1 MTAHQN
7 GGVMRTTINI
17 EKDVLNAA
25 RELARQEKTS
35 IGEIVSRLLRKSLT
49 GNTPQGPVQSGRS
62 TVAGFRPFPDRGVLI
77 TNEVVDSLRD
87 REGL

>member
-1 MTAHQN
+1 
-7 GGVMRTTINI
+7 MRTTINI
-17 EKDVLNAA
+17 EKDVLDAA

-35 IGEIVSRLLRKSLT
+35 IGEIVSRLLRQSLT
-49 GNTPQGPVQSGRS
+49 GDKVQEPGQSGS
-62 TVAGFRPFPDRGVLI
+62 CTVAGFRPFPDRGVLI

>member
-1 MTAHQN
+1 
-7 GGVMRTTINI
+7 MRTTINI
-17 EKDVLNAA
+17 EKDVLDAA

-35 IGEIVSRLLRKSLT
+35 IGDIVSRLLRQSLT
-49 GNTPQGPVQSGRS
+49 GNTSQGPDSS
-62 TVAGFRPFPDRGVLI
+62 ESCTVAGFRPFPGRGVLI